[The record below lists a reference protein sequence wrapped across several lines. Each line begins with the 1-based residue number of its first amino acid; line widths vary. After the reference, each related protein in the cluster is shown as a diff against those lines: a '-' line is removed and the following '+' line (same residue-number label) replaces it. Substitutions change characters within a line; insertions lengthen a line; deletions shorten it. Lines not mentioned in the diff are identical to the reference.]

1 MTTNSGVTLKDQ
13 KSPSS
18 SVQEVQNPVIVPSL
32 KMEPPSKRRIVDLG
46 SLSDEELIQLEREL
60 LEGASGFDEKM
71 ALFAE
76 EQKHLDARL
85 EEARSTFQ
93 QVAAELEANGYR
105 IVDGEVVSLIDIEP
119 LRKWAAEANAPAARG
134 WAELSEK
141 VERCETAFNIRINGV
156 MQILQSKPGQ
166 ETPYLLLLKKY
177 LTGGSEEDV
186 CDPANVEDEK
196 ASEDED
202 EKEIK
207 QEQ

>member
-32 KMEPPSKRRIVDLG
+32 KMEPPSKRRIVDLET
-46 SLSDEELIQLEREL
+46 LSDEELIQLEREL
-60 LEGASGFDEKM
+60 VKGTSGFDEKM

-93 QVAAELEANGYR
+93 QVAAELESNGYR

-119 LRKWAAEANAPAARG
+119 LRKWAAEANAAAAQG
-134 WAELSEK
+134 WARLSEK
-141 VERCETAFNIRINGV
+141 VERCETAFNLRINSV
-156 MQILQSKPGQ
+156 MQILQSQPGQ
-166 ETPYLLLLKKY
+166 DAGYAELLKKY

-186 CDPANVEDEK
+186 CDPADIEDVR

-202 EKEIK
+202 GKETR
-207 QEQ
+207 EG